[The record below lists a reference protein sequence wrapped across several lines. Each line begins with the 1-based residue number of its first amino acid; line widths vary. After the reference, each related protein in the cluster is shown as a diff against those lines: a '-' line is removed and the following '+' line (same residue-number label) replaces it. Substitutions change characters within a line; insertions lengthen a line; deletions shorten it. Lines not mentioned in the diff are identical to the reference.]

1 MPYANELCEGWLN
14 RTQVFYL
21 STKGYEC
28 RQDFYAMLIG
38 EKRKNDVVAKSVL
51 LHEIHSVL
59 TFQYALEPSTNLLVQ
74 SVGQFI
80 KLRESDFDIHGDS
93 ILCQGLAIR
102 KELAERLCRSRVLQ
116 SVIERCIDIT
126 YLLIQWIPI

>member
-1 MPYANELCEGWLN
+1 
-14 RTQVFYL
+14 
-21 STKGYEC
+21 
-28 RQDFYAMLIG
+28 MLIG
-38 EKRKNDVVAKSVL
+38 VDRKNDVVAKSVL
-51 LHEIHSVL
+51 LHEINSVL